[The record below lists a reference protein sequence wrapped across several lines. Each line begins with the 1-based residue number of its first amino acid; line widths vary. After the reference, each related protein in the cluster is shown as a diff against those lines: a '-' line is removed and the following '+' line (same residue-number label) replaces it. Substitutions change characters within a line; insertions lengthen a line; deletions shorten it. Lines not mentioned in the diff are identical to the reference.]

1 MTDDTTDEGDESEL
15 VNVPRKLLNRV
26 LDRMDNLEE
35 RLSEYE
41 AENEHDK
48 ATIRQDVHEAIEKA
62 DEATER
68 EPTESGE
75 SDDSGD
81 ESEAGTPM
89 EQIIRAGES
98 SVVANI
104 TASVRRSK
112 AIAEHYE
119 KWGTKPMKGG
129 RVIKDNLKNLLETAT
144 GERLAWKQVYRA
156 CRALEKFTKGAVQFK
171 KSKRH
176 GWMLQAEPGFARR
189 LGRVSSASEG

>member
-1 MTDDTTDEGDESEL
+1 MNETTDEGDESEL

-81 ESEAGTPM
+81 ESESGTPM

-104 TASVRRSK
+104 TASVRRAK
-112 AIAEHYE
+112 AIGEHYL

-129 RVIKDNLKNLLETAT
+129 RVIKNNLKNLLETAT
-144 GERLAWKQVYRA
+144 GERLAWRQVYRA
-156 CRALEKFTKGAVQFK
+156 CRALEEFTKGAIQFK
-171 KSKRH
+171 KHRRH
-176 GWMLQAEPGFARR
+176 GWMLIAQPEIVAR
-189 LGRVSSASEG
+189 LGRVSSASTG